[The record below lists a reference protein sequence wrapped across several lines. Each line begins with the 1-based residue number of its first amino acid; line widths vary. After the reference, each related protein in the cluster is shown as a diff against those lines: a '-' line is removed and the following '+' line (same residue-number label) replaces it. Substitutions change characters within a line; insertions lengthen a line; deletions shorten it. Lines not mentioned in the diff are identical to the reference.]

1 MKRILSALIRKHAI
15 PIFAVSMVASAL
27 GQNVKPSL
35 EAGFVTPPNSAK
47 PRVWWHWMNGNITKE
62 GIKLDLEWMNR
73 VGIRI
78 LGYRQPQCNENL

>member
-1 MKRILSALIRKHAI
+1 
-15 PIFAVSMVASAL
+15 MVASAL